1 MGFRL
6 FLLALLTFITA
17 VAQLSPAVAARQWRE
32 ANERAV
38 LDEFV
43 RLLRIPNDARDLASM
58 RRNAEAIARIF
69 QRRGVQTRLL
79 EIGEAP
85 PVVYG
90 ELPAPGATQT
100 LVFYAHYDGQP
111 VEPSQ
116 WHTGDPYRPTLMS
129 GPLEVGGQPI
139 PLPSPGWPSDPE
151 WRLYARSAGDGKAAI
166 IALAAALEA
175 LEVRDVPIQSN
186 LKFFFEGEEEAG
198 SPHLEQVLKQH
209 RELLDGD
216 LWLFC
221 EGPVHQNRQQQLGFG
236 ARGVVGLE
244 LTVYGP
250 RRELHSGHYG
260 NWAPNPAF
268 LLSRLLASMKDENGQ
283 VLVEGFYDDAI
294 PLGEAEQRAIAE
306 APDFD
311 ATLMRELWLVET
323 EGGQRRLEE
332 LINLPSLNIR
342 GLASAAVEEEARNV
356 IPATAK
362 ASLDIR
368 LVQGM
373 DHLVTVERI
382 IEHIR
387 RQGFYVTEVEPGEE
401 VRLFYPKVCK
411 VTRDRGYNAVRT
423 SMDLGISRRLIAAVQ
438 RARGPVIK
446 LPTLGGSLPVHVF
459 EEILGARAIIVP
471 IANHDNNQ
479 HSHNENIRLQN
490 LWDGIETMA
499 ALLALD
505 AGEPGTE

>member
-1 MGFRL
+1 MPCPAVHCLRGGTL
-6 FLLALLTFITA
+6 VDAANAWSGVLTCRCVDLQFA
-17 VAQLSPAVAARQWRE
+17 VALDELQGIPMVIAEPAQPLVAADEQTQPAVE
-32 ANERAV
+32 
-38 LDEFV
+38 
-43 RLLRIPNDARDLASM
+43 
-58 RRNAEAIARIF
+58 
-69 QRRGVQTRLL
+69 
-79 EIGEAP
+79 
-85 PVVYG
+85 
-90 ELPAPGATQT
+90 
-100 LVFYAHYDGQP
+100 
-111 VEPSQ
+111 
-116 WHTGDPYRPTLMS
+116 
-129 GPLEVGGQPI
+129 
-139 PLPSPGWPSDPE
+139 
-151 WRLYARSAGDGKAAI
+151 
-166 IALAAALEA
+166 
-175 LEVRDVPIQSN
+175 
-186 LKFFFEGEEEAG
+186 
-198 SPHLEQVLKQH
+198 
-209 RELLDGD
+209 
-216 LWLFC
+216 
-221 EGPVHQNRQQQLGFG
+221 
-236 ARGVVGLE
+236 
-244 LTVYGP
+244 
-250 RRELHSGHYG
+250 
-260 NWAPNPAF
+260 
-268 LLSRLLASMKDENGQ
+268 
-283 VLVEGFYDDAI
+283 DDAADVAKR
-294 PLGEAEQRAIAE
+294 PLGGA
-306 APDFD
+306 
-311 ATLMRELWLVET
+311 

-401 VRLFYPKVCK
+401 VRLFYSKVCK